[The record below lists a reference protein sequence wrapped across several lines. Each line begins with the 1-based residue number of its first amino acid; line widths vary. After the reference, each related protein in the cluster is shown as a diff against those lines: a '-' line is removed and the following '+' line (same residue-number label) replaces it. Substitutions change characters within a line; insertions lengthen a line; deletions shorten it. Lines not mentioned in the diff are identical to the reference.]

1 MTGYLLDKHLYFK
14 ICFELCI
21 WMCVSVEVGA
31 QKDSFSRGSEESVR
45 SLELEFQAVVSIPT

>member
-1 MTGYLLDKHLYFK
+1 
-14 ICFELCI
+14 
-21 WMCVSVEVGA
+21 MCVSVEVGA